1 MLGERPPM
9 PAWQIAEPKISDPNA
24 QEIFDAVSNG
34 LEHAPNLPIYSLTQS
49 NAKTRGRHG
58 AKPRNFRALT
68 IKKNPTLHLWR
79 ERRIPR
85 SIQRDLILLV
95 DLETGMG
102 EALC

>member
-1 MLGERPPM
+1 M

-34 LEHAPNLPIYSLTQS
+34 LEHAPNLPIYSLTQG
-49 NAKTRGRHG
+49 NAQARGRHG
-58 AKPRNFRALT
+58 SKLRNFRALT
-68 IKKNPTLHLWR
+68 IKKNPMLQLWR

-85 SIQRDLILLV
+85 PIQCDLILLV
-95 DLETGMG
+95 DLEMGMG

>member
-1 MLGERPPM
+1 M

-34 LEHAPNLPIYSLTQS
+34 LKHAANLPIYSLPQG
-49 NAKTRGRHG
+49 NAKTRGRHE

-68 IKKNPTLHLWR
+68 IKKNPTLQLCR

-85 SIQRDLILLV
+85 PIQCDLILLV
-95 DLETGMG
+95 DLEMGMG